1 MVKKVLD
8 FFHDFLEVLL
18 KVLYRL
24 EIEMNFFD
32 FNLNILFVH
41 LGKRRKFD
49 LQMTDC
55 ARIES
60 VWSGKKVFFVDFFSI
75 KFKVG

>member
-55 ARIES
+55 ARI
-60 VWSGKKVFFVDFFSI
+60 
-75 KFKVG
+75 